1 MPGGARRGY
10 GPSLQ
15 ATPDEDD
22 CVNGSRARLKV
33 NLAQREFEVEGTE
46 SFVRDWAGRIE
57 ALLGRLDEAPADPQA
72 RPGVEDP
79 EPAPAAPTSFGEWL
93 HHLPRTATDVDRIL
107 VAGHFAQ
114 ARSPDRSF
122 ATGEAN
128 HLLTEQG
135 VKVGNPSQCVKQ
147 NLVAKRVFKLQGRYR
162 VSQQGIDHLR
172 QLFGAAWPG

>member
-1 MPGGARRGY
+1 M
-10 GPSLQ
+10 
-15 ATPDEDD
+15 
-22 CVNGSRARLKV
+22 NGSRAKLRV

-46 SFVRDWAGRIE
+46 TFVRDWAGRIE
-57 ALLGRLDEAPADPQA
+57 ALLGRLDQVPANPVPSAAPDAEADP
-72 RPGVEDP
+72 
-79 EPAPAAPTSFGEWL
+79 PAPETFGELL

-107 VAGHFAQ
+107 AAGHFAQ
-114 ARSPDRSF
+114 KRSPERSF
-122 ATGEAN
+122 ATGEAS

-172 QLFGAAWPG
+172 HLFGAAWPD